1 MAVDTI
7 SIGNSGKMKGKENG
21 GRKGKRERKKKG
33 RRNEW
38 VVRFILIDKTTGTF
52 LMCYGTRTVPKS
64 VIKLQI

>member
-7 SIGNSGKMKGKENG
+7 SISAILERRK
-21 GRKGKRERKKKG
+21 GRKMEGEGKRERKNKG